1 MLAALKDETFN
12 TYTNRGTQ
20 LRAAVCSAYNLSMQN
35 GYPQSKQAIKRNKAK
50 MMKIDSLLVVAS
62 SPEHSRRKAFFLSS
76 RPIFYNGTLNT
87 KATLPHNIEN
97 PIVLFVMENLQV
109 VDSLSAA

>member
-1 MLAALKDETFN
+1 MLAALKDEAFN

-35 GYPQSKQAIKRNKAK
+35 GYPQSKQAIKSNKAK
-50 MMKIDSLLVVAS
+50 MKIDSLLVVAS
-62 SPEHSRRKAFFLSS
+62 SPEHSLRKAFFLSS

-109 VDSLSAA
+109 VDTLFAA